1 MVQTKVEIVS
11 NLQVAPGHFKMILD
25 SPEIAREA
33 VPGQFIHVRVNEEL
47 DPLLRRPFSIHN
59 TGHKSQGT
67 SNQVEILYKIRGKAT
82 DILSGRKSKE
92 LLDVIG
98 PLGNGFPLPEHP
110 FDYAQGKQSTLST
123 MLRASRAPVTSIL
136 VAGGFGVAPLVFLAE
151 RLREFQIQ
159 KVPACRPAGKIK
171 IIALVG
177 ARTKNNILC
186 EKELINLCDE
196 VKIATD
202 DGSCGHKGV
211 VTDLL
216 KELLS
221 TIDCRLSTLY
231 ASGPNFMLREIK
243 GIAKIFKI
251 LSFGSLEENIACGL
265 GSCFGCAVRTTEGY
279 ERVCKDG
286 PVFNL
291 EEIVWE

>member
-1 MVQTKVEIVS
+1 MVQTKVKIVS
-11 NLQVAPGHFKMILD
+11 NLQVAPGHFKMIFD
-25 SPEIAREA
+25 SPEISREA
-33 VPGQFIHVRVNEEL
+33 SPGQFIHVRVNEEL
-47 DPLLRRPFSIHN
+47 DPLLRRPFSIHRA
-59 TGHKSQGT
+59 GDGSI
-67 SNQVEILYKIRGKAT
+67 EILCKIRGKAT
-82 DILSGRKSKE
+82 EILSGRKSGE
-92 LLDVIG
+92 FLDVIG
-98 PLGNGFPLPEHP
+98 PLGKGFPLPEI
-110 FDYAQGKQSTLST
+110 
-123 MLRASRAPVTSIL
+123 SRKDGVSCAIL

-151 RLREFQIQ
+151 KLREF
-159 KVPACRPAGKIK
+159 KVKEPKIK

-177 ARTKNNILC
+177 ARTKNHILC
-186 EKELINLCDE
+186 EKELINLCDD

-202 DGSCGHKGV
+202 DGSCGYRGI

-216 KELLS
+216 KDLLV

-231 ASGPNFMLREIK
+231 ASGPNFMLQEIK

-265 GSCFGCAVRTTEGY
+265 GGCFGCAVKTTEGY
-279 ERVCKDG
+279 RRVCKDG